1 MIRLIGLM
9 AGVLL
14 VGGVFW
20 GLMHGDEKPV
30 GVPAGTDCPA
40 SVVEKV
46 PIDPGP
52 NSRVPDSM
60 TETSAPAPAGIE
72 GRLNKR
78 PGEESFDKGADK
90 GSASVTGTAADGTS
104 AGGASGLET
113 EPETKAPEGR
123 SWQVFWTPFR
133 TKGSAL
139 GFISRI
145 GDLTGLDLDVRQS
158 GTGGYR
164 VAFSYSD
171 EGERR
176 VNVRLIEERT
186 RLTIDRGETL

>member
-20 GLMHGDEKPV
+20 GLMHGDERPV
-30 GVPAGTDCPA
+30 GPPAGTDCPPP
-40 SVVEKV
+40 VVEKV
-46 PIDPGP
+46 PVDPGP
-52 NSRVPDSM
+52 NSRLPDSM
-60 TETSAPAPAGIE
+60 TEPGAPAPAGE
-72 GRLNKR
+72 GRLKTV
-78 PGEESFDKGADK
+78 PGEVSFDKGAENGDK
-90 GSASVTGTAADGTS
+90 GAENGSASLS
-104 AGGASGLET
+104 GASGLAI
-113 EPETKAPEGR
+113 EPETEASGGR

-145 GDLTGLDLDVRQS
+145 RDLTGLDLHVRQS
-158 GTGGYR
+158 GKGSYR